1 MSGFFFYVQEVQFR
15 QLHDEYVGFEPII
28 LQCVIFDNFLMYVL
42 LHAWIKRVHGGVGSE
57 G

>member
-1 MSGFFFYVQEVQFR
+1 MSGFFFGVQEVQFR
-15 QLHDEYVGFEPII
+15 QLHDKCMGFEPKI

-42 LHAWIKRVHGGVGSE
+42 LHAWIQKVHWGVGSE